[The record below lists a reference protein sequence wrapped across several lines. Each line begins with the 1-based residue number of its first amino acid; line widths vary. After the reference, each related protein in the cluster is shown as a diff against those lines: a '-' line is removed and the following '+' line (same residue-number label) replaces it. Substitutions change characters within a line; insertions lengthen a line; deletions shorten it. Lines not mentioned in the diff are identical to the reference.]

1 MVLLHK
7 YNIFLFY
14 IYLLIGYF
22 FDVTDHVVCNIIIC
36 ILNPGFGLLEMPWH
50 VKEWVLFT
58 WFGKLHKYNDFYFI
72 FWAYLIDNFL
82 EK

>member
-22 FDVTDHVVCNIIIC
+22 FDVTDHVVCNIVIC
-36 ILNPGFGLLEMPWH
+36 ILNPGFGLLVPWH

-58 WFGKLHKYNDFYFI
+58 
-72 FWAYLIDNFL
+72 
-82 EK
+82 

>member
-14 IYLLIGYF
+14 IYLLIVYF
-22 FDVTDHVVCNIIIC
+22 FDVTDHVVCNIVIC

-50 VKEWVLFT
+50 VKEWV
-58 WFGKLHKYNDFYFI
+58 
-72 FWAYLIDNFL
+72 FL
-82 EK
+82 LGLASYMQ